1 MRDVEIGCAWSL
13 VTGPEVEPITLD
25 EAKGQARIS
34 DNASDSLIESY
45 IITAREAA
53 ESYMGRGI
61 LTQTWKLVLDR
72 WANIIPLP
80 MAAPLQNA
88 VSTAPTITYYDSDG
102 VQQTLSTS
110 VYAVDTVSRPG
121 TISLA
126 PDQSWPDLQCS
137 RLNGNVEITYVV
149 GWTSADL
156 VPERIKQGI
165 RQYVT
170 YLDAD
175 RDGMEVRALDALQAA
190 ERCWS
195 DRIWWTAPRWC

>member
-1 MRDVEIGCAWSL
+1 MRDEVGCAWTL
-13 VTGPEVEPITLD
+13 VTGPTTEPITVED
-25 EAKGQARIS
+25 AKQQARIT
-34 DNASDSLIESY
+34 DDASDLLIASY
-45 IITAREAA
+45 IVSAREAA
-53 ESYMGRGI
+53 EDYMGRGI

-72 WANIIPLP
+72 WANVIPLP
-80 MAAPLQNA
+80 MASPLQNGA
-88 VSTAPTITYYDSDG
+88 QTAPTITYYDSDG
-102 VQQTLSTS
+102 TQQTLSTS

-126 PDQSWPDLQCS
+126 PDQDWPDLQCS
-137 RLNGNVEITYVV
+137 RLNGNVEITYIV

-175 RDGMEVRALDALQAA
+175 RDGMEVRALDALLAA
-190 ERCWS
+190 QRCWS

>member
-1 MRDVEIGCAWSL
+1 M
-13 VTGPEVEPITLD
+13 TGPTVEPITVED
-25 EAKGQARIS
+25 AKQQARITDDSS
-34 DNASDSLIESY
+34 DILVASY
-45 IITAREAA
+45 VVTAREAA
-53 ESYMGRGI
+53 EDYMGRGI

-72 WANIIPLP
+72 WANVIPLP
-80 MAAPLQNA
+80 MASPLQNG
-88 VSTAPTITYYDSDG
+88 VGTAPTITYYDSDG
-102 VQQTLSTS
+102 AQQTLSTS
-110 VYAVDTVSRPG
+110 IYAVDTVSRPG

-126 PDQSWPDLQCS
+126 PNQSWPTLQSS
-137 RLNGNVEITYVV
+137 RLNGNVAITYVV

-175 RDGMEVRALDALQAA
+175 RDGMEVQAVAALQAA

-195 DRIWWTAPRWC
+195 DRIWWTTPRWC